1 VVIRRLLSRDKV
13 ICILIV
19 PEEPSYA
26 LLRLMRMGYRY
37 TIPVVE
43 GMRRTISW
51 LAANGG
57 IESSDADPTYDRV
70 ITAWERLSA
79 SLRAELAGIEQ

>member
-1 VVIRRLLSRDKV
+1 
-13 ICILIV
+13 
-19 PEEPSYA
+19 
-26 LLRLMRMGYRY
+26 
-37 TIPVVE
+37 
-43 GMRRTISW
+43 MRRTISW

-70 ITAWERLSA
+70 ITTWERLSA